1 MHRIMPTMRSVLLGA
16 AAAAIFVT
24 TTYGQITIRRARQ
37 RGQPLHRDAER
48 LGAPEDAVG

>member
-16 AAAAIFVT
+16 AAAAIFVAT
-24 TTYGQITIRRARQ
+24 TLRPVDSRPAK
-37 RGQPLHRDAER
+37 RGQPLHRDPER